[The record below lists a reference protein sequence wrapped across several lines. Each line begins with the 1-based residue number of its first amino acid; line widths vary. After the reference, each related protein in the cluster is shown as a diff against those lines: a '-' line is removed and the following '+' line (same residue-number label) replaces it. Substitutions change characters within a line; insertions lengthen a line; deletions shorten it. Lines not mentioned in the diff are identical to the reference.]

1 MKVRKGNLP
10 NLKSL
15 FQKVKTMHQFNIL
28 VLDDERVF
36 REEIKEFLETDGF
49 IVYSSGKP
57 SEAFE
62 ILKKQDIDILILD
75 LRLPEMDGIKV
86 LQKVK
91 ELYSDIEVIMI
102 TGHGDMDAVIQA
114 MRYGATEFFP
124 KPFRLID
131 MKAAIQ
137 RTKRYINLNTKL
149 KEVEQSYALISKE
162 LRESVGYEI
171 MGNSKEIKQVVD
183 LMTKVARAEST
194 SVLIT
199 GESGTGKELVAR
211 GIHYL
216 SQQKDA
222 YFHAVNCSAIP
233 DTLFESEFFGHK
245 KGAFTGANE
254 DKAGWFEIANGG
266 TLFLDEIVD
275 MQLPMQSK
283 LLRVLEDKKIRR
295 IGATNDISVDV
306 RIIAAT
312 NQNISKL
319 LEENKFRPDLY
330 YRLNSFEIHIP
341 PLRQRKED
349 IPLLT
354 EYFVKIL
361 SRKLLKK
368 ITSVDSTVIKALINY
383 DFPGNVREL
392 RNMLERAMIL
402 CEGNKLTL
410 KDFSGLSPVESE
422 TSPVVSQEIV
432 FDLDEAEKRLIMKA
446 LEKTGYKKSEAAQ
459 LLNIT
464 RQSLDRRLEK
474 YGIDF

>member
-1 MKVRKGNLP
+1 METL
-10 NLKSL
+10 
-15 FQKVKTMHQFNIL
+15 NIL

-36 REEIKEFLETDGF
+36 RDEIKEFLETDSF
-49 IVYSSGKP
+49 VVHLAAKP
-57 SEAFE
+57 SAAFE
-62 ILKKQDIDILILD
+62 ILKQTEIDIIILD
-75 LRLPEMDGIKV
+75 LKLPEMDGITV

-91 ELYSDIEVIMI
+91 ESHPDIEVIMI

-114 MRYGATEFFP
+114 MRYGAVEFFP

-137 RTKRYINLNTKL
+137 RTKRYINLSNKY
-149 KEVEQSYALISKE
+149 KEVEHSYALISKE
-162 LRESVGYEI
+162 LRDSVGYEI
-171 MGNSKEIKQVVD
+171 MGNSKAIKQVVD
-183 LMTKVARAEST
+183 LITKVAKADST

-216 SQQKDA
+216 SARKNA
-222 YFHAVNCSAIP
+222 YFHAVNCSAVP

-254 DKAGWFEIANGG
+254 EKIGWFEIANGG

-275 MQLPMQSK
+275 MQQPMQSK

-295 IGATNDISVDV
+295 IGSNNDVSVDV

-312 NQNISKL
+312 NQDLQKL
-319 LEENKFRPDLY
+319 LEENKFRTDLF
-330 YRLNSFEIHIP
+330 YRLNSFEIFIP
-341 PLRQRKED
+341 PLRDRRED
-349 IPLLT
+349 IPILLD
-354 EYFVKIL
+354 YFL
-361 SRKLLKK
+361 KLMSQKLNKK
-368 ITSVDSTVIKALINY
+368 IPAVDSSVVKALVAY
-383 DFPGNVREL
+383 HFPGNVREL
-392 RNMLERAMIL
+392 RNMVERALIL
-402 CEGNKLTL
+402 SDGSKLSL
-410 KDFSGLSPVESE
+410 RFFAGLPMVED
-422 TSPVVSQEIV
+422 EILNTEELEEQ
-432 FDLDEAEKRLIMKA
+432 FDLDEAEKRLIIKA
-446 LEKTGYKKSEAAQ
+446 LQKTDYKKGETAQ

>member
-1 MKVRKGNLP
+1 METL
-10 NLKSL
+10 
-15 FQKVKTMHQFNIL
+15 NIL

-36 REEIKEFLETDGF
+36 RDEIKEFLETDNF
-49 IVYSSGKP
+49 IVHLAAKP
-57 SEAFE
+57 SVAF
-62 ILKKQDIDILILD
+62 DILEQTEVDIIILD
-75 LRLPEMDGIKV
+75 LKLPEMDGITV

-91 ELYSDIEVIMI
+91 ELYPDVEVIMI

-114 MRYGATEFFP
+114 MRYGAVEFFP

-137 RTKRYINLNTKL
+137 RTKRYINLSIKF
-149 KEVEQSYALISKE
+149 KEVEHSYALVSKE

-171 MGNSKEIKQVVD
+171 MGTSKAIKQVVD
-183 LMTKVARAEST
+183 LMTKVAKADST

-216 SQQKDA
+216 SSRNNS
-222 YFHAVNCSAIP
+222 YFHAVNCSAVP
-233 DTLFESEFFGHK
+233 DSLFESEFFGHK

-254 DKAGWFEIANGG
+254 EKIGWFEIANGG

-275 MQLPMQSK
+275 MQQSMQSK

-295 IGATNDISVDV
+295 IGSNNDISVDV

-312 NQNISKL
+312 NQNLTKL
-319 LEENKFRPDLY
+319 LEENKFRTDLY
-330 YRLNSFEIHIP
+330 YRLNSFEIFIP
-341 PLRQRKED
+341 PLRERRED
-349 IPLLT
+349 IPILLD
-354 EYFVKIL
+354 YFL
-361 SRKLLKK
+361 KLMSQKLNKK
-368 ITSVDSTVIKALINY
+368 IPSVDSSVVKALTAYN
-383 DFPGNVREL
+383 FPGNVREL
-392 RNMLERAMIL
+392 RNMVERALIL
-402 CEGNKLTL
+402 SDGSKLSL
-410 KDFSGLSPVESE
+410 KFFAGLPMVDD
-422 TSPVVSQEIV
+422 EIV
-432 FDLDEAEKRLIMKA
+432 VDHEIEDLFDLDEAEKRLIVKA
-446 LEKTGYKKSEAAQ
+446 LQKADYKKGEAAQ

>member
-1 MKVRKGNLP
+1 MEDL
-10 NLKSL
+10 
-15 FQKVKTMHQFNIL
+15 NIL

-36 REEIKEFLETDGF
+36 RDEIKEFLETDGF
-49 IVYSSGKP
+49 SVQLAAKP
-57 SEAFE
+57 SAAFD
-62 ILKKQDIDILILD
+62 ILKQTEIDIIILD
-75 LRLPEMDGIKV
+75 LKLPEMDGITF

-91 ELYSDIEVIMI
+91 EMYEEIEVIMI

-114 MRYGATEFFP
+114 MRYGAVEFFP

-137 RTKRYINLNTKL
+137 RTKRYISLSNRY

-162 LRESVGYEI
+162 LRDSVGYEI
-171 MGNSKEIKQVVD
+171 MGNSKAIKQVVD
-183 LMTKVARAEST
+183 LMTKVAKADST

-216 SQQKDA
+216 SSRKNA
-222 YFHAVNCSAIP
+222 YFHAVNCSAVP

-254 DKAGWFEIANGG
+254 EKIGWFEIANGG

-275 MQLPMQSK
+275 MQQPMQSK

-295 IGATNDISVDV
+295 IGSNNDVSVDV

-312 NQNISKL
+312 NQDLQKL
-319 LEENKFRPDLY
+319 LEENKFRMDLF
-330 YRLNSFEIHIP
+330 YRLNSFEIVIP
-341 PLRQRKED
+341 PLRERRED
-349 IPLLT
+349 IPILLD
-354 EYFVKIL
+354 YFL
-361 SRKLLKK
+361 NLMSRKLNKK
-368 ITSVDSTVIKALINY
+368 VPTVDSLVIKALTAYN
-383 DFPGNVREL
+383 FPGNVREL
-392 RNMLERAMIL
+392 RNMVERALIL
-402 CEGNKLTL
+402 CDGSKLTL
-410 KDFSGLSPVESE
+410 KFFGGLPMIDD
-422 TSPVVSQEIV
+422 EIV
-432 FDLDEAEKRLIMKA
+432 LDNKVEEQFDLDEAEKRLIIKA
-446 LEKTGYKKSEAAQ
+446 LQKADYKKGEAAQ

>member
-1 MKVRKGNLP
+1 MDTL
-10 NLKSL
+10 
-15 FQKVKTMHQFNIL
+15 QIL

-36 REEIKEFLETDGF
+36 RDEIKEFLETDGF
-49 IVYSSGKP
+49 NVHLAGKP
-57 SEAFE
+57 SAAFE
-62 ILKKQDIDILILD
+62 LLSQNEIDILILD
-75 LRLPEMDGIKV
+75 LKLPEMDGITV

-91 ELYSDIEVIMI
+91 ELYPETEVIMI

-114 MRYGATEFFP
+114 MRYGAVEFFP

-137 RTKRYINLNTKL
+137 RTTRYINLNSRY
-149 KEVEQSYALISKE
+149 KEVEHSYALISKE

-171 MGNSKEIKQVVD
+171 MGTSKAIKSVVD
-183 LMTKVARAEST
+183 LMTKVAKADNT

-216 SQQKDA
+216 SARKNA
-222 YFHAVNCSAIP
+222 YFHAVNCSAVP

-254 DKAGWFEIANGG
+254 EKVGWFEIANGG

-275 MQLPMQSK
+275 MQPTMQSK
-283 LLRVLEDKKIRR
+283 LLRVLEDRKVRR
-295 IGATNDISVDV
+295 IGSNNDISVDV

-312 NQNISKL
+312 NQNVQKL
-319 LEENKFRPDLY
+319 LEESKFRNDLY
-330 YRLNSFEIHIP
+330 YRLNSFEIIIP
-341 PLRQRKED
+341 PLRERRED
-349 IPLLT
+349 IPILFD
-354 EYFVKIL
+354 YFI
-361 SRKLLKK
+361 KLISQKLNKK
-368 ITSVDSTVIKALINY
+368 IPSIDSSVVKALTVY

-392 RNMLERAMIL
+392 RNMVERALIL
-402 CEGNKLTL
+402 SDGNKITL
-410 KDFSGLSPVESE
+410 KYFAGLPMVDVDIEFE
-422 TSPVVSQEIV
+422 NEIDEL
-432 FDLDEAEKRLIMKA
+432 FDLDEAEKRLIIKA
-446 LEKTGYKKSEAAQ
+446 LQKTDYKKSEAAQ

>member
-1 MKVRKGNLP
+1 ME
-10 NLKSL
+10 NLK
-15 FQKVKTMHQFNIL
+15 IL

-36 REEIKEFLETDGF
+36 RDEIKEFLETDGF
-49 IVYSSGKP
+49 EVHLAPKP
-57 SEAFE
+57 SAAFE
-62 ILKKQDIDILILD
+62 LLKQYEIDIMILD
-75 LRLPEMDGIKV
+75 LKLPEMDGITV

-91 ELYSDIEVIMI
+91 EQYHDIEVIMI

-114 MRYGATEFFP
+114 MRHGAVEFFP

-137 RTKRYINLNTKL
+137 RTKRYINLSNKY
-149 KEVEQSYALISKE
+149 KEVEYSYALVSKE

-171 MGNSKEIKQVVD
+171 MGNSKAIKQVVD
-183 LMTKVARAEST
+183 LMTKVAKADTT

-216 SQQKDA
+216 SSRKNA
-222 YFHAVNCSAIP
+222 YFHAVNCSAVP

-254 DKAGWFEIANGG
+254 EKIGWFEIANGG

-275 MQLPMQSK
+275 MQPPMQSK
-283 LLRVLEDKKIRR
+283 LLRVLEDRKIRR
-295 IGATNDISVDV
+295 IGSNHDLPVDV

-312 NQNISKL
+312 NQNIQKL
-319 LEENKFRPDLY
+319 LEENKFRNDLY
-330 YRLNSFEIHIP
+330 YRLNSFEINIP
-341 PLRQRKED
+341 PLRERRED
-349 IPLLT
+349 IPILL
-354 EYFVKIL
+354 EYFI
-361 SRKLLKK
+361 KLMSQRLNKK
-368 ITSVDSTVIKALINY
+368 IPSIDASVVKALTAY

-392 RNMLERAMIL
+392 RNMVERALIL
-402 CEGNKLTL
+402 SDGGKLSL
-410 KDFSGLSPVESE
+410 RFFSGLPMVEGEVVFESE
-422 TSPVVSQEIV
+422 KDVL
-432 FDLDEAEKRLIMKA
+432 FDLDEVEKRLIIRA
-446 LEKTGYKKSEAAQ
+446 LQKTDYKKVEAAQ

>member
-1 MKVRKGNLP
+1 MDLI
-10 NLKSL
+10 
-15 FQKVKTMHQFNIL
+15 NIL
-28 VLDDERVF
+28 VLDDEKVF
-36 REEIKEFLETDGF
+36 REEIREFLETDGF
-49 IVYSSGKP
+49 KVYTAGKP
-57 SEAFE
+57 SDAFKVLE
-62 ILKKQDIDILILD
+62 EQDIDILILD

-91 ELYSDIEVIMI
+91 DSNPEIEVIMI

-114 MRYGATEFFP
+114 MRYGAVEFFP

-137 RTKRYINLNTKL
+137 RTKRFIQLNSKF
-149 KEVEQSYALISKE
+149 KEVELSYALISKE
-162 LRESVGYEI
+162 LRDSVGYEI
-171 MGNSKEIKQVVD
+171 MGNSKAIKQVVD
-183 LMTKVARAEST
+183 MMTKVAKAEST

-216 SQQKDA
+216 SARKNA
-222 YFHAVNCSAIP
+222 YFHAVNCSAVP

-254 DKAGWFEIANGG
+254 DKAGWFEISNNG

-283 LLRVLEDKKIRR
+283 LLRILEDKKIRR
-295 IGATNDISVDV
+295 IGATSDLTVDV

-312 NQNISKL
+312 NQEITKL
-319 LEENKFRPDLY
+319 IEENKFRSDLY

-341 PLRQRKED
+341 PLRERKED
-349 IPLLT
+349 IPMLI

-361 SRKLLKK
+361 SVKLYKK
-368 ITSVDSTVIKALINY
+368 IFAVDTNVVKSLMTY

-410 KDFSGLSPVESE
+410 KDFSGLSPVEGISE
-422 TSPVVSQEIV
+422 MAILSEDVY
-432 FDLDEAEKRLIMKA
+432 DLDEAEKRLIVKA
-446 LEKTGYKKSEAAQ
+446 LEKTGYKKSESAA

>member
-1 MKVRKGNLP
+1 ME
-10 NLKSL
+10 NLK
-15 FQKVKTMHQFNIL
+15 IL

-36 REEIKEFLETDGF
+36 RDEIKEFLENDDF
-49 IVYSSGKP
+49 EVHLAAKP
-57 SEAFE
+57 SEAFD
-62 ILKKQDIDILILD
+62 ILKQTEIDIIILD
-75 LRLPEMDGIKV
+75 LKLPEMDGITV

-91 ELYSDIEVIMI
+91 ELYPDVEVIMI

-114 MRYGATEFFP
+114 MRYGAVEFFP

-137 RTKRYINLNTKL
+137 RTKRYISLNFKY
-149 KEVEQSYALISKE
+149 KEVEHSYALVSKE

-171 MGNSKEIKQVVD
+171 MGTSKAIKQVVD
-183 LMTKVARAEST
+183 LMTKVAKAAST

-216 SQQKDA
+216 SSRKNA
-222 YFHAVNCSAIP
+222 YFHAVNCSAVP

-245 KGAFTGANE
+245 KGAFTGANDE
-254 DKAGWFEIANGG
+254 KIGWFEIANGG

-275 MQLPMQSK
+275 MQQSMQSK

-295 IGATNDISVDV
+295 IGSNTDVSVDV

-312 NQNISKL
+312 NQNIQKL
-319 LEENKFRPDLY
+319 LEENKFRNDLY
-330 YRLNSFEIHIP
+330 YRLNSFEIFIP
-341 PLRQRKED
+341 PLRERRED
-349 IPLLT
+349 IPILLD
-354 EYFVKIL
+354 YFL
-361 SRKLLKK
+361 KLMAQKLNKK
-368 ITSVDSTVIKALINY
+368 VPAVDSSVVKALTAYN
-383 DFPGNVREL
+383 FPGNVREL
-392 RNMLERAMIL
+392 RNMVERALIL
-402 CEGNKLTL
+402 SDGGKLSL
-410 KDFSGLSPVESE
+410 KFFAGLPMVED
-422 TSPVVSQEIV
+422 EIV
-432 FDLDEAEKRLIMKA
+432 LDHDVEEQFDLDESEKRLIIKA
-446 LEKTGYKKSEAAQ
+446 LQKTDYKKVEAAQ

>member
-1 MKVRKGNLP
+1 MDTL
-10 NLKSL
+10 
-15 FQKVKTMHQFNIL
+15 QIL

-36 REEIKEFLETDGF
+36 RDEIKEFLETDGF
-49 IVYSSGKP
+49 NVHLASKP
-57 SEAFE
+57 SAAFE
-62 ILKKQDIDILILD
+62 VLSQIEIDILILD
-75 LRLPEMDGIKV
+75 LKLPEMDGITV

-91 ELYSDIEVIMI
+91 ELYPEIEVIMI

-114 MRYGATEFFP
+114 MRYGAVEFFP

-137 RTKRYINLNTKL
+137 RTTRYLNLNSRY
-149 KEVEQSYALISKE
+149 KEVEQSYAFVSKE
-162 LRESVGYEI
+162 LRDNVGYEI
-171 MGNSKEIKQVVD
+171 MGTSKAIKSVVD
-183 LMTKVARAEST
+183 LMTKVAKADNT

-216 SQQKDA
+216 SARKNA
-222 YFHAVNCSAIP
+222 YFHAINCSAIP

-254 DKAGWFEIANGG
+254 EKIGWFEIANGG

-275 MQLPMQSK
+275 MQPAMQSK
-283 LLRVLEDKKIRR
+283 LLRVLEDRKVRR
-295 IGATNDISVDV
+295 IGSNNDISVDV

-312 NQNISKL
+312 NQNVQKL
-319 LEENKFRPDLY
+319 LEESKFRNDLY
-330 YRLNSFEIHIP
+330 YRLNSFEIMIP
-341 PLRQRKED
+341 PLRERRED
-349 IPLLT
+349 IPILFD
-354 EYFVKIL
+354 YFI
-361 SRKLLKK
+361 KLISQKLNKK
-368 ITSVDSTVIKALINY
+368 IPSIDSSVVKALTAY

-392 RNMLERAMIL
+392 RNMVERALIL
-402 CEGNKLTL
+402 SDGNKITL
-410 KDFSGLSPVESE
+410 KYFAGLPMVDVDIEFE
-422 TSPVVSQEIV
+422 NEIDEL
-432 FDLDEAEKRLIMKA
+432 FDLDEAEKRLIIKA
-446 LEKTGYKKSEAAQ
+446 LQKTDYKKSEAAQ

>member
-1 MKVRKGNLP
+1 METL
-10 NLKSL
+10 
-15 FQKVKTMHQFNIL
+15 NIL

-36 REEIKEFLETDGF
+36 RDEIKEFLETDSF
-49 IVYSSGKP
+49 IVHLAAKP
-57 SEAFE
+57 SAAFE
-62 ILKKQDIDILILD
+62 ILKQTEIDIIILD
-75 LRLPEMDGIKV
+75 LKLPEMDGITV

-91 ELYSDIEVIMI
+91 ESHPDIEVIMI

-114 MRYGATEFFP
+114 MRYGAVEFFP

-137 RTKRYINLNTKL
+137 RTKRYINLSNKY
-149 KEVEQSYALISKE
+149 KEVEHSYALISKE
-162 LRESVGYEI
+162 LRDSVGYEI
-171 MGNSKEIKQVVD
+171 MGNSKAIKQVVD
-183 LMTKVARAEST
+183 LITKVAKADST

-216 SQQKDA
+216 SARKNA
-222 YFHAVNCSAIP
+222 YFHAVNCSAVP

-254 DKAGWFEIANGG
+254 EKIGWFEIANGG

-295 IGATNDISVDV
+295 IGSNNDVSVDV

-312 NQNISKL
+312 NQDLQKL
-319 LEENKFRPDLY
+319 QEENKFRTDLF
-330 YRLNSFEIHIP
+330 YRLNSFEIFIP
-341 PLRQRKED
+341 PLRDRRED
-349 IPLLT
+349 IPILLD
-354 EYFVKIL
+354 YFL
-361 SRKLLKK
+361 KLMSQKLNKK
-368 ITSVDSTVIKALINY
+368 IPAVDSSVVKALAAY
-383 DFPGNVREL
+383 HFPGNVREL
-392 RNMLERAMIL
+392 RNMVERALIL
-402 CEGNKLTL
+402 CDGSKLSL
-410 KDFSGLSPVESE
+410 RFFAGLPMVED
-422 TSPVVSQEIV
+422 EIIYNEELEEQY
-432 FDLDEAEKRLIMKA
+432 DLDEAEKRLIIKA
-446 LEKTGYKKSEAAQ
+446 LQKTDYKKGETAQ

>member
-1 MKVRKGNLP
+1 METL
-10 NLKSL
+10 
-15 FQKVKTMHQFNIL
+15 NIL

-36 REEIKEFLETDGF
+36 RDEIKEFLETDNF
-49 IVYSSGKP
+49 IVHLAAKP
-57 SEAFE
+57 SVAFE
-62 ILKKQDIDILILD
+62 ILEQTEVDIIILD
-75 LRLPEMDGIKV
+75 LKLPEMDGIAV

-91 ELYSDIEVIMI
+91 ELYPDIEVIMI

-114 MRYGATEFFP
+114 MRYGAVEFFP

-137 RTKRYINLNTKL
+137 RTKRYINLSYKF
-149 KEVEQSYALISKE
+149 KEVEHSYALVSKE

-171 MGNSKEIKQVVD
+171 MGTSKAIKQVVD
-183 LMTKVARAEST
+183 LMTKVAKADST

-216 SQQKDA
+216 SSRNNS
-222 YFHAVNCSAIP
+222 YFHAVNCSAVP
-233 DTLFESEFFGHK
+233 DSLFESEFFGHK

-254 DKAGWFEIANGG
+254 EKIGWFEIANGG

-275 MQLPMQSK
+275 MQQPMQSK

-295 IGATNDISVDV
+295 IGSNNDISVDV

-312 NQNISKL
+312 NQDLQKL
-319 LEENKFRPDLY
+319 LEENKFRNDLY
-330 YRLNSFEIHIP
+330 YRLNSFEIAIP
-341 PLRQRKED
+341 PLRERRED
-349 IPLLT
+349 IPILLD
-354 EYFVKIL
+354 YFL
-361 SRKLLKK
+361 QLMSQKLNKK
-368 ITSVDSTVIKALINY
+368 IPSVDSSVVKALTAY
-383 DFPGNVREL
+383 YFPGNVREL
-392 RNMLERAMIL
+392 RNMVERALIL
-402 CEGNKLTL
+402 SDGGKLSL
-410 KDFSGLSPVESE
+410 KFFPGLPMVDD
-422 TSPVVSQEIV
+422 EIAIDHEIEDL
-432 FDLDEAEKRLIMKA
+432 FDLDEAEKRLIVKA
-446 LEKTGYKKSEAAQ
+446 LQKADYKKGEAAL